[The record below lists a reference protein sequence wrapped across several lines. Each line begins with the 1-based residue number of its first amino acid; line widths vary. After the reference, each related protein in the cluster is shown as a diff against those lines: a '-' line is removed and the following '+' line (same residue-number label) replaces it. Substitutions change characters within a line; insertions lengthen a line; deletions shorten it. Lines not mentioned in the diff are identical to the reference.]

1 MMTTKVKGRLFDTSE
16 HEKVV
21 VKILQGSADT
31 QILLGGLTIII
42 IVFAKI
48 L

>member
-1 MMTTKVKGRLFDTSE
+1 MTINVKVKGRLFDTSE

-21 VKILQGSADT
+21 IKVLQGSVVT
-31 QILLGGLTIII
+31 QTESGGLTIYPR
-42 IVFAKI
+42 VDNF